1 MKLHG
6 REDDMK
12 LLRGKLLELKNNDNS
27 RKKAKDANCS
37 NVPIHIQRLSS
48 DESIASTNNGGA
60 SLPEIILVSGISGV
74 GKSALVMKGLK
85 DPATKMGLTFISG
98 KFDLSNTALPMS
110 AFCDAMASLAKIIM
124 EGSDKEKIKGDIK
137 ETLEEDDVTLLV
149 RALPGCDGLFPTS
162 QNNML
167 EEQDNGDDNNNP
179 NKMIGKDAI
188 SRLQYL
194 IRQLLKIMCSHL
206 KGLVIF
212 MDDLQW
218 SDIATLDLLQNISLD
233 SELQSLL
240 LVGAYREDE
249 VPE

>member
-12 LLRGKLLELKNNDNS
+12 LLRGKLLELKNNDDS
-27 RKKAKDANCS
+27 RKKAKDANSS
-37 NVPIHIQRLSS
+37 NVNVMPIQRLSS
-48 DESIASTNNGGA
+48 DESIASTNNRGA
-60 SLPEIILVSGISGV
+60 SVPEIILVSGVSGV

-98 KFDLSNTALPMS
+98 KFDCLLPMS

-137 ETLEEDDVTLLV
+137 ETLEEDDITLLV

-167 EEQDNGDDNNNP
+167 EEQNNGADNNNP

-188 SRLQYL
+188 SRLHYL

-218 SDIATLDLLQNISLD
+218 SDVATLDLLQNISLD

>member
-12 LLRGKLLELKNNDNS
+12 LLRGKLLELKNNDDS
-27 RKKAKDANCS
+27 RKKAKDANSS
-37 NVPIHIQRLSS
+37 NVPLVQKLSS

-60 SLPEIILVSGISGV
+60 SLPEIILVSGVSGV

-98 KFDLSNTALPMS
+98 KFDVSLPMS
-110 AFCDAMASLAKIIM
+110 AFSDAMASLAKIIM

-137 ETLEEDDVTLLV
+137 ETLEEDDITLLV

-167 EEQDNGDDNNNP
+167 EEQNNGADNNNP

-188 SRLQYL
+188 SRLHYL

-218 SDIATLDLLQNISLD
+218 SDVATLDLLQNISLD